1 MNISFSRVIKNKI
14 FLLIFVFL
22 TFFAFAVPQVTHA
35 GFFDWLFSNNCGDAS
50 TATTPEARA
59 AAMACLRGEN
69 AKLQKIDEALGTVE
83 NGIKTLGDV
92 VAAPFAAFALGAG
105 MLLITVFSSVAALS
119 SSILSWVIGAT
130 QNAGCYTCM
139 DNAVIATGW
148 PRVRDLA
155 NMFIVLGFVFIG
167 IATTLRIGDYE
178 AKKLLPK
185 LIMVALLINF
195 SLVICG
201 IFIDAA
207 NITATYFLKSGGF
220 FATSWS
226 QTIGD
231 QISVIWGQW
240 KSNSSYVDAGM
251 GVLKVV
257 GGLLFYDIMAAV
269 IFFLYAFLYIFRMMS
284 LWILV
289 ILSPLAFVCYV
300 FPFTKSIFNMW
311 WSNFFQWCIIIVPVS
326 FFVWIADKLTEGMS
340 SAGKASPMAYL
351 VPGTFMLLGFLFSIR
366 IAPMGAG
373 AAIGMAKGTVG
384 FVSGAVPGA
393 TAMGMRGLNA
403 ITGGRTG
410 AAAEKTRQNFGRA
423 MERVG
428 LRPMGGADAVAQDKI
443 KKESEGY
450 STAFA
455 AAKTRN
461 DKAEM
466 DRIKNIAKTRRGSQ
480 GAAAMIALKNNDA
493 LLDTFKDKDGKV
505 NYQQLNQRIDYAE
518 SVGARGKEGKGFR
531 EDIAKSNPMLAGE
544 GKVKETVQKLAPAE
558 FAKSV
563 SHEAMSSPEVIANMT
578 KDQISYLIDPKNK
591 NKVDPRKIK
600 AIREAATPRT
610 AGSASMKSYLAG
622 VQKSDPIHAQA
633 FKNIAQIQKGARVKV
648 GNKTKIVGRIKPES
662 QLQKEELDRAIDADA
677 LEETVARQM
686 KEDDLAEKEKQIYE
700 LRKKEGRLT
709 PEEKNKE
716 TDEAYDEYMAKRKAE
731 EERIAQQ
738 FKQID
743 QNKKT

>member
-1 MNISFSRVIKNKI
+1 
-14 FLLIFVFL
+14 
-22 TFFAFAVPQVTHA
+22 
-35 GFFDWLFSNNCGDAS
+35 
-50 TATTPEARA
+50 
-59 AAMACLRGEN
+59 
-69 AKLQKIDEALGTVE
+69 
-83 NGIKTLGDV
+83 
-92 VAAPFAAFALGAG
+92 
-105 MLLITVFSSVAALS
+105 
-119 SSILSWVIGAT
+119 
-130 QNAGCYTCM
+130 M

-240 KSNSSYVDAGM
+240 KSNSSYVDAGI

-340 SAGKASPMAYL
+340 NAGKASPMAYL
-351 VPGTFMLLGFLFSIR
+351 VPGSFMLLGFLFSIK

-373 AAIGMAKGTVG
+373 AAVGLAKGTVG

-393 TAMGMRGLNA
+393 TSVGMKGLNA
-403 ITGGRTG
+403 LTGGRAGEAT
-410 AAAEKTRQNFGRA
+410 EKVKRGYGRA

-428 LRPMGGADAVAQDKI
+428 FRQIGATATDAKDTVDKLA
-443 KKESEGY
+443 KNYGDE
-450 STAFA
+450 FA
-455 AAKTRN
+455 AAKVRGDT
-461 DKAEM
+461 AGM
-466 DRIKNIAKTRRGSQ
+466 DRIRALANTGRGSK
-480 GAAAMIALKNNDA
+480 GAGALKAIIEQKDLQN
-493 LLDTFKDKDGKV
+493 TFKNATGGFDAASA
-505 NYQQLNQRIDYAE
+505 NARISYAE
-518 SVGARGKEGKGFR
+518 SAGAI
-531 EDIAKSNPMLAGE
+531 DIRKKASAQSPTIAGHHNP
-544 GKVKETVQKLAPAE
+544 TVDSIHRDHPGWTRARAQQ
-558 FAKSV
+558 
-563 SHEAMSSPEVIANMT
+563 EAV
-578 KDQISYLIDPKNK
+578 
-591 NKVDPRKIK
+591 V
-600 AIREAATPRT
+600 RT
-610 AGSASMKSYLAG
+610 ATS
-622 VQKSDPIHAQA
+622 V
-633 FKNIAQIQKGARVKV
+633 
-648 GNKTKIVGRIKPES
+648 PED
-662 QLQKEELDRAIDADA
+662 ELDRDFVNSMDSGTLTMVADRM
-677 LEETVARQM
+677 TN
-686 KEDDLAEKEKQIYE
+686 K
-700 LRKKEGRLT
+700 KKEILKRNNLVSVRQERQALARGRAARAALSPQQRARWT
-709 PEEKNKE
+709 ELLAKE
-716 TDEAYDEYMAKRKAE
+716 RLLS
-731 EERIAQQ
+731 RI
-738 FKQID
+738 
-743 QNKKT
+743 

>member
-1 MNISFSRVIKNKI
+1 MSISFLRVIKNKI
-14 FLLIFVFL
+14 FLLIFIFL
-22 TFFAFAVPQVTHA
+22 VLFTFAVPQVTHA

-105 MLLITVFSSVAALS
+105 MLLISVFASVAALA
-119 SSILSWVIGAT
+119 SSILSWIIAAT

-207 NITATYFLKSGGF
+207 NIMATYFLKSGGF
-220 FATSWS
+220 FATSWA

-373 AAIGMAKGTVG
+373 AAIGLAKGTVG

-393 TAMGMRGLNA
+393 TALGMRGLNA
-403 ITGGRTG
+403 LTGGRSQ
-410 AAAEKTRQNFGRA
+410 AAAEKAKQGYGRA
-423 MERVG
+423 LERIGVRQTG
-428 LRPMGGADAVAQDKI
+428 SSDAMAQADA
-443 KKESEGY
+443 KKKAEGY
-450 STAFA
+450 STAYA
-455 AAKTRN
+455 AAKVRG
-461 DKAEM
+461 DKSEM
-466 DRIKNIAKTRRGSQ
+466 DRIKNYALKGQ
-480 GAAAMIALKNNDA
+480 GRQQAAAMMALKDNDA
-493 LLDTFKDKDGKV
+493 VLDAFKNDKGQMDAQS
-505 NYQQLNQRIDYAE
+505 YQKLNQSITYAE
-518 SVGARGKEGKGFR
+518 SVGAKDLRK
-531 EDIAKSNPMLAGE
+531 DLAKSNPMLAGE
-544 GKVKETVQKLAPAE
+544 GKVKEAVQKQAPAE
-558 FAKSV
+558 FAKNV

-578 KDQISYLIDPKNK
+578 KDQISYLLDPKNK
-591 NKVDPRKIK
+591 NKVDPRKVK
-600 AIREAATPRT
+600 AIRESATPRT
-610 AGSASMKSYLAG
+610 AGSASMRSYLTG
-622 VQKSDPIHAQA
+622 VQKSDPMLYAQGY
-633 FKNIAQIQKGARVKV
+633 KNISQIQKGAKVKV
-648 GNKTKIVGRIKPES
+648 GDKTKIVGRIKPES
-662 QLQKEELDRAIDADA
+662 QLQKEELNKAIDADA
-677 LEETVARQM
+677 MEETVARQM
-686 KEDDLAEKEKQIYE
+686 RDADLAEKEKQMHE

-716 TDEAYDEYMAKRKAE
+716 TDEAYEEYMAKRKAE